1 VPVREREEVQEV
13 LRLADQP
20 SLTVLAKYPPTT
32 LLEGHHVNDLE
43 AAAGKAELTGQ
54 VRSFMTWLGEGR
66 KLTQAGRIGL
76 ADARHLVELLG
87 TGDKIN
93 PEIYG
98 RVHTTRS
105 SEELP
110 YRTRLVE
117 WLKAARLVRVTG
129 TRLVPVKKNAAL
141 ADKPFDLVLAMLAAY
156 PRLGRSLFPRNTWR
170 QSVVGDEFTDIG
182 PELLTTLL
190 MSQGPCPVAGL
201 EQAALDMIAARY
213 MLGRLS
219 GQQMDMLRKTIDVDV
234 AIALAALGI
243 LGVAAAD
250 RAGETAELTD
260 LGRAAIRRLRGMA
273 QPGDPVL
280 RVRITL
286 RDVGDPPVWRQVL
299 IPAAYTLARV
309 HRVIQAATGWQ
320 DYHLHA
326 FRIGKTSYGPDPD
339 GELGFADETKA
350 RLADVARV
358 GTRIGYEYDFGDGWE
373 HELVVEA
380 RAAAEA
386 EAGQTYPACIAGEGA
401 CPPEDSGGAY
411 GFGEL
416 KEILAGP
423 PGADRDEMREWA
435 GDYDPA
441 RFDLAAANAVV
452 AAV

>member
-1 VPVREREEVQEV
+1 M
-13 LRLADQP
+13 
-20 SLTVLAKYPPTT
+20 
-32 LLEGHHVNDLE
+32 NDLE

-66 KLTQAGRIGL
+66 KLTQTGRIGL

-87 TGDKIN
+87 TGDKID

-98 RVHTTRS
+98 RVHQTRS

-110 YRTRLVE
+110 YLTRIVE

-156 PRLGRSLFPRNTWR
+156 PRLGRSLFPRNAWR

-182 PELLTTLL
+182 PGLLTALL
-190 MSQGPCPVAGL
+190 ASQGPCAVDKL
-201 EQAALDMIAARY
+201 EQVALDVIEARY
-213 MLGRLS
+213 MLTRLS
-219 GQQMDMLRKTIDVDV
+219 EQQMVTLRRTIDVDV
-234 AIALAALGI
+234 TIAIAALGI
-243 LGVAAAD
+243 LGVADVDRAAD
-250 RAGETAELTD
+250 TAELTD
-260 LGRAAIRRLRGMA
+260 LGRSALRRLRGLA

-309 HRVIQAATGWQ
+309 HRVIQAAMGWE
-320 DYHLHA
+320 DCHMHA
-326 FRIGKTSYGPDPD
+326 FQIGKTSYGPDPD
-339 GELGFADETKA
+339 GELGFADETKT
-350 RLADVARV
+350 RLAGVARV

-373 HELVVEA
+373 HELLVEA
-380 RAAAEA
+380 RAAA

-411 GFGEL
+411 GFQEL

-423 PGADRDEMREWA
+423 PSADRDEMREWA
-435 GDYDPA
+435 GGDYDPA
-441 RFDLAAANAVV
+441 RFDLAAANA
-452 AAV
+452 AVTAT

>member
-1 VPVREREEVQEV
+1 M
-13 LRLADQP
+13 
-20 SLTVLAKYPPTT
+20 
-32 LLEGHHVNDLE
+32 NDLE

-54 VRSFMTWLGEGR
+54 VRSFMAWLGGGR

-87 TGDKIN
+87 TGDKID

-98 RVHTTRS
+98 QIHKTRS

-110 YRTRLVE
+110 YLTRIVE

-170 QSVVGDEFTDIG
+170 PSVVGDEFTDVG
-182 PELLTTLL
+182 PELLTRLL
-190 MSQGPCPVAGL
+190 ASQGPCPVDDL
-201 EQAALDMIAARY
+201 KDAAFEMIAVRY
-213 MLGRLS
+213 MFGGLS
-219 GQQMDMLRKTIDVDV
+219 EQQMDMLRRTIAADVT
-234 AIALAALGI
+234 IAMAALGV
-243 LGVAAAD
+243 LGVAALD
-250 RAGETAELTD
+250 RAGGTAELTD
-260 LGRAAIRRLRGMA
+260 LGRAAIQRHRGMA

-280 RVRITL
+280 RIRITL

-299 IPAAYTLARV
+299 IPAAYPLARV
-309 HRVIQAATGWQ
+309 HRVIQAAMGWEDCHMHSFQ
-320 DYHLHA
+320 
-326 FRIGKTSYGPDPD
+326 IGKTSYGPDPD
-339 GELGFADETKA
+339 GELGFKDETKT

-358 GTRIGYEYDFGDGWE
+358 RTRIGYEYDFGDGWE

-380 RAAAEA
+380 RAVA

-411 GFGEL
+411 GFEEL

-423 PGADRDEMREWA
+423 PSAERDEMQEWA

-441 RFDLAAANAVV
+441 RLDLAAANAAV